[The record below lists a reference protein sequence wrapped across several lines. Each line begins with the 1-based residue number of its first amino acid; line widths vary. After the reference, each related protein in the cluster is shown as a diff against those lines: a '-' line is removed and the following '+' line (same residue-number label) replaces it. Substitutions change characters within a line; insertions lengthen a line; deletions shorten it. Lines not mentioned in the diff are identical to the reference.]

1 MENEKNKCKK
11 CGSEMKKSGP
21 YLHVKEEGQ
30 PAYKGSS
37 SVYYS
42 CMNEKCEDYGKV
54 IEVKE

>member
-30 PAYKGSS
+30 SVHKGPSS
-37 SVYYS
+37 AYYS
-42 CMNEKCEDYGKV
+42 CTNNKCEDYGKV